1 MFESP
6 PDDYNYAD
14 FIMKREVPLF
24 ERFRER
30 MHVGEIAPDFE
41 LLRLDDGRR
50 VRLSEHWTDGPV
62 VIEFGSFT

>member
-1 MFESP
+1 MFDYA

-14 FIMKREVPLF
+14 FIMKREIPLF

-30 MHVGEIAPDFE
+30 LHVGDGAPDFE
-41 LLRLDDGRR
+41 LLRLDDGRQ
-50 VRLSEHWTDGPV
+50 VRLSDHWSDGPL